1 MKSPFIKELEPNQ
14 VISTF
19 FLVQNKEIRQKKSG
33 EPYLSLSLGDRTGEL
48 DAKMWDNVVDVMETF
63 DRDDFVKVK
72 GIIQVFHNRPQLTI
86 HKMRRVGE
94 EEVEFGDYFPAS
106 ERNPDEMMAELR
118 EIAGGLKNTHLRG
131 LLMAVL
137 DDPEIAQRY
146 KIAPAAKQIHHAY
159 LGGLIEHVLSLCA
172 MAKLAASH
180 YRGID
185 RDLLLTGVVLHDLGK
200 IYELSYE
207 RGFSYTAEGQLVG
220 HINIGMRLVG
230 EKLARMP
237 DFPPRLRTLVEHMIL
252 SHHGHLEFGSP
263 KVPQF
268 PEAMLLHYL
277 DDLDAKME
285 SMRVMVDRDRQVEG
299 LFTAYNPA
307 MERSILKKAKYMEEP
322 AVSQVAPQVAPPVP
336 PPVLPVPP
344 PVPPRAVVAEPPRAT
359 PPPKPESAFASKL
372 MQALIPLE
380 HPSVIPG
387 KES

>member
-1 MKSPFIKELEPNQ
+1 MKSPYVKELEPNQ

-19 FLVQNKEIRQKKSG
+19 FLVQNKEIRQKKTG
-33 EPYLSLSLGDRTGEL
+33 EPYLSLSLCDRTGEL

-63 DRDDFVKVK
+63 ERDDFVKVK

-86 HKMRRVGE
+86 HKMQRVADR
-94 EEVEFGDYFPAS
+94 EVEFADYFPAS
-106 ERNPDEMMAELR
+106 ERNPDEMLAELR
-118 EIAGGLKNTHLRG
+118 EIAGGTKNPHLRG
-131 LLMAVL
+131 LLMALL

-185 RDLLLTGVVLHDLGK
+185 VDLVLTGVVLHDVGK

-207 RGFSYTAEGQLVG
+207 RGFSYTAEGQLLG
-220 HINIGMRLVG
+220 HIQIGMRIVA

-285 SMRVMVDRDRQVEG
+285 SMRVMVDRDQQVEG

-307 MERSILKKAKYMEEP
+307 MERSILKKAKFLEETP
-322 AVSQVAPQVAPPVP
+322 ASSVP
-336 PPVLPVPP
+336 MAP
-344 PVPPRAVVAEPPRAT
+344 PVPPRAAT
-359 PPPKPESAFASKL
+359 PPKTGSAFGDKL

-380 HPSVIPG
+380 APPAGSG
-387 KES
+387 KEN

>member
-1 MKSPFIKELEPNQ
+1 
-14 VISTF
+14 
-19 FLVQNKEIRQKKSG
+19 
-33 EPYLSLSLGDRTGEL
+33 
-48 DAKMWDNVVDVMETF
+48 
-63 DRDDFVKVK
+63 
-72 GIIQVFHNRPQLTI
+72 
-86 HKMRRVGE
+86 
-94 EEVEFGDYFPAS
+94 
-106 ERNPDEMMAELR
+106 
-118 EIAGGLKNTHLRG
+118 
-131 LLMAVL
+131 
-137 DDPEIAQRY
+137 
-146 KIAPAAKQIHHAY
+146 
-159 LGGLIEHVLSLCA
+159 

-207 RGFSYTAEGQLVG
+207 RGFSYTAEGQLLG
-220 HINIGMRLVG
+220 HIHIGMRLVA

-299 LFTAYNPA
+299 LFTTYNPA
-307 MERSILKKAKYMEEP
+307 MERSVLKKAKYLEEP
-322 AVSQVAPQVAPPVP
+322 PAPSAPSN
-336 PPVLPVPP
+336 
-344 PVPPRAVVAEPPRAT
+344 PPRAVTVEAPRAA
-359 PPPKPESAFASKL
+359 PPSRPESAFGSKL

-380 HPSVIPG
+380 TPPAGSG
-387 KES
+387 KGS